1 MPKILIIN
9 STLERGGIT
18 TVMLNLSKG
27 LLNLGIEP
35 LILTLSKEP
44 KESALLEFETLG
56 IKIIC
61 LELSG
66 FQKYFF
72 YGSKLKKAVAAISPD
87 IIQTFSYRGTW
98 YSFKYLKEIN
108 RVATLEADV
117 FANYITIYGKV
128 IGSIL
133 AKRELKGWRNSSMP
147 VACSRSLGKFSGSNQ
162 VEIIYNGS
170 DADRFKPVDTL
181 EKNRFRESLGV
192 PENAKVIV
200 STSALIERK
209 NPALLLHALERLP
222 EHYFLIF
229 VGSGTL
235 EEKLKEQGR
244 HLSERFLMF
253 GNQQNV
259 LPFLQCADIFISA
272 SRSEGFPN
280 SVVEAGLCGIGLIL
294 SNIEPHIEIS
304 EVMDDRVMLF
314 ETDNLNSLVE
324 CISTWK
330 LPNLGPSENPLSHKV
345 MAEKYLKIYTNLA
358 SS

>member
-27 LLNLGIEP
+27 LLNLGIKP
-35 LILTLSKEP
+35 IILTLSKEP
-44 KESALLEFETLG
+44 KDSALLEFETLG

-66 FQKYFF
+66 FRKYFF
-72 YGSKLKKAVAAISPD
+72 YGSKLKKAVKAISPD

-98 YSFKYLKEIN
+98 YSFKYLKELN

-117 FANYITIYGKV
+117 FSNYITVYGKLL
-128 IGSIL
+128 GTLL
-133 AKRELKGWRNSSMP
+133 AKRELKGWRNSTLP
-147 VACSRSLGKFSGSNQ
+147 VACSKSLGKFLGSNQ

-170 DADRFKPVDTL
+170 DASIFKAIDTL
-181 EKNRFRESLGV
+181 EKNRLRDSLGV
-192 PENAKVIV
+192 PKDAKVLV

-209 NPALLLHALERLP
+209 NPTLLLNALERLP
-222 EHYFLIF
+222 ENYFLIF
-229 VGSGTL
+229 VGGGPL

-294 SNIEPHIEIS
+294 SNIEPHVEIS
-304 EVMDDRVMLF
+304 EAMDGRVMLF
-314 ETDNLNSLVE
+314 ETDDLNSLVE
-324 CISTWK
+324 RISNWK
-330 LPNLGPSENPLSHKV
+330 LANLGALENPLSHNV